1 MLMRDIYCSANIVL
15 KQHGKDAKAHATER
29 AQELRAAGDEKGM
42 CVWMGIAEAIRVLEM
57 SEPLEGQVTH

>member
-29 AQELRAAGDEKGM
+29 VQEFRAAGNEKGT
-42 CVWMGIAEAIRVLEM
+42 CVWMGIVEAIRVLEM
-57 SEPLEGQVTH
+57 IEPLEGQAIH